1 MTSPDS
7 RLLEMIDATVAREKI
22 DTRNS
27 QIGPNMNPQLKE
39 ALAAV
44 FAVKFS
50 LYGRCLPQGMFEDLR
65 EDVSFVLMA
74 LLGKDS
80 MSGPGFRAAYDAAS
94 KDILESLK
102 RRGMGQ

>member
-1 MTSPDS
+1 MSSNS
-7 RLLEMIDATVAREKI
+7 RLLEMINATIAREKL
-22 DTRNS
+22 DSRAE

-39 ALAAV
+39 AIAAV

-50 LYGRCLPQGMFEDLR
+50 LYGQCLPKSLFEDLK
-65 EDVSFVLMA
+65 EDVSFVLTA

-94 KDILESLK
+94 KDILEALK
-102 RRGMGQ
+102 RREMGQ